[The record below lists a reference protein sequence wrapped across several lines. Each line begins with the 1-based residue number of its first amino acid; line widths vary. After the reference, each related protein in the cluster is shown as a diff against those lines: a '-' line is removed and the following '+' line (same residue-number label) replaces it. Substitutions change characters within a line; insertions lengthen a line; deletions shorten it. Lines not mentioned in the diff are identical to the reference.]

1 MKGFVALLTL
11 QLCHSLFVR
20 VSFLRLES
28 RSPCHAS
35 LAGHSHGGNGLRA
48 APGAE
53 EAEARRDAP
62 GGRAV
67 RPRQVGW
74 RLCGSPSPAQLLADP
89 PSWSLKAP
97 FSKIY
102 WRPPRVGS
110 LMRRPISNAMT
121 FKWECA
127 IAPNSHS
134 IHPPFL
140 TMFSSFFV
148 EWLW

>member
-1 MKGFVALLTL
+1 MCVCVCVGVGAEMKGFVALLTL

-20 VSFLRLES
+20 ASFLRLES

-53 EAEARRDAP
+53 ETEARRDAP

-102 WRPPRVGS
+102 WRPPGGRQLDEAS
-110 LMRRPISNAMT
+110 DQQRDDL
-121 FKWECA
+121 
-127 IAPNSHS
+127 
-134 IHPPFL
+134 
-140 TMFSSFFV
+140 
-148 EWLW
+148 